1 MEKIAEILFEKN
13 YSEHKNECLETA
25 KQLKEFAEKRFVKHV
40 MSEERVE
47 ENIKNN
53 KSFRH
58 NIFGNLGKPTKY
70 TGEKIVEYRNVKIW
84 AVKNIARI
92 YADVYVDKYL
102 LKTIYVEVR
111 KNKENLFNI

>member
-13 YSEHKNECLETA
+13 YSEDKNECLETA
-25 KQLKEFAEKRFVKHV
+25 KKLKELVEKRFVKHI

-47 ENIKNN
+47 ENIKNI

-58 NIFGNLGKPTKY
+58 NIFGNLRKPSKY
-70 TGEKIVEYRNVKIW
+70 IGERVVEYKNIKIW

>member
-13 YSEHKNECLETA
+13 YSEDKNECLETA
-25 KQLKEFAEKRFVKHV
+25 KQLKELAEKRFIKHV
-40 MSEERVE
+40 MSKERVE

-70 TGEKIVEYRNVKIW
+70 TGERIVEYRNVKIW

-92 YADVYVDKYL
+92 YADVYIDKYL